1 MYGRLAERFI
11 APVSKTGRPLGPR
24 EFETPTVRPLQL
36 ALFEGWST
44 ENGEL
49 FVSSR
54 QTMASTD
61 IDAALALFE
70 SKRREYEAEI
80 HQIDGTIAQLK
91 RWKALETTS
100 PSKSH
105 QPVKRQEEG
114 PTVTEIFLRLL
125 EADNKPTFRLADMV
139 ERIIGSGETHAP
151 RSTVYGNLTNYLKRN
166 S

>member
-1 MYGRLAERFI
+1 
-11 APVSKTGRPLGPR
+11 
-24 EFETPTVRPLQL
+24 
-36 ALFEGWST
+36 
-44 ENGEL
+44 
-49 FVSSR
+49 
-54 QTMASTD
+54 MASTD

-166 S
+166 SHRYAKVRRGIYRQKSKPKEEKAMPIASSSVEHDEIGRLHEEIEPTAIH